1 VTKQERREA
10 MPLVTEFID
19 EIRESF
25 GADAIE
31 RIVAEE
37 NGHRIEWSAVRRSSD
52 ATKRVALK
60 TA

>member
-37 NGHRIEWSAVRRSSD
+37 NGHRIEWSAVR
-52 ATKRVALK
+52 TKTETR
-60 TA
+60 